1 MKRELAVV
9 FLNVAGPDLFAV
21 EVERHQLAVAV
32 KEPDQI
38 AVGDRRRRSKVAHV
52 VHLDADSGLAL
63 PECFAFGAI
72 EANGLECAR
81 LLVHGTD
88 EDTVAP
94 DDRRG
99 GRGSGQVGH
108 PVHIFGFR
116 EPSGESVFGAGAVE
130 RRSAPLRPLF
140 CRQSMRGGRDQS
152 AQR

>member
-1 MKRELAVV
+1 MHRHVALKDLKIQLAAIEGGAAGEGPLKRELAVV

-38 AVGDRRRRSKVAHV
+38 AIGDRRRRSKVAHV

-72 EANGLECAR
+72 EANGLERAR

-88 EDTVAP
+88 EDTV
-94 DDRRG
+94 
-99 GRGSGQVGH
+99 
-108 PVHIFGFR
+108 
-116 EPSGESVFGAGAVE
+116 
-130 RRSAPLRPLF
+130 
-140 CRQSMRGGRDQS
+140 
-152 AQR
+152 